1 MKIRIALTATTDT
14 ENTHIEAQAGSDE
27 LWFVTG
33 VSICWFG
40 DDHEQ
45 KEGEGKTILPNVGRF
60 HFANRISW
68 CKKDGSYIYSNI
80 HRDHKRLYRAI
91 TISAIWSDT
100 ASTRT
105 HLGCLRLAAARW
117 NFNSILFFFPSIS
130 SSHPILFPSSF
141 PDRRAISS
149 KPRFS

>member
-1 MKIRIALTATTDT
+1 MTSCD
-14 ENTHIEAQAGSDE
+14 
-27 LWFVTG
+27 LWLVLAFV
-33 VSICWFG
+33 

-45 KEGEGKTILPNVGRF
+45 KEGEGKTILPNIGRC

-91 TISAIWSDT
+91 TIHAIWSDT

-105 HLGCLRLAAARW
+105 HLGCLRGILPQRGEI
-117 NFNSILFFFPSIS
+117 SIQSLFFFRPFLLCILSY
-130 SSHPILFPSSF
+130 SHLLSPIIVRYQANLVSPNFIF
-141 PDRRAISS
+141 CDCMGVRAYV
-149 KPRFS
+149 RLCV